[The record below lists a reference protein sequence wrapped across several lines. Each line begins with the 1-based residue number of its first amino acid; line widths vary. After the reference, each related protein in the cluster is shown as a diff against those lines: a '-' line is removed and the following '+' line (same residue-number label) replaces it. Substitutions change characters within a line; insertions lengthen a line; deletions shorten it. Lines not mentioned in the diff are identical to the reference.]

1 MHEISIVV
9 TPDDGH
15 LPVAMN
21 PAAAASLAAAR
32 HQVRKL
38 HCMTITVLTLVF
50 LQPRRLK
57 AKPKTFL

>member
-1 MHEISIVV
+1 MYEISMVV

-15 LPVAMN
+15 LPEAMN

-38 HCMTITVLTLVF
+38 HCVT
-50 LQPRRLK
+50 
-57 AKPKTFL
+57 